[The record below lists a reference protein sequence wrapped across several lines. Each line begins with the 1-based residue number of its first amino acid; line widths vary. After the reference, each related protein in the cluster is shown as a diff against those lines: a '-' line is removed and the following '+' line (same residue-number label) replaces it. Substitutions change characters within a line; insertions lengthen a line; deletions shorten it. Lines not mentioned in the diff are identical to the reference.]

1 MFIADLSRYLW
12 AIALSILLGFSGV
25 NPAIAAPSGSPT
37 PESNSTYTTAQL
49 DRGDDLRT
57 KAFTATN
64 QGDFATAEKYWTKL
78 IELFPENPAI
88 WSNRGNSRVSQ
99 LKLTEAVTDFD
110 RSIQLAPELTDA
122 YLNRGA
128 AWEGLKEWDKAIA
141 DYQHILA
148 VDTKDAMAYNNLGNA
163 YAGRTEWEKAKNY
176 YFKATELEP
185 GFAFARANYAITLYQ
200 VGDRPEAIRQMKNIV
215 RKYRDFP
222 DVRAALTAALWQD
235 GQRGEAESNWIAVI
249 GLDSRYKDLEWVKNN
264 RRWPPVMVSALDGFL
279 HLR

>member
-1 MFIADLSRYLW
+1 MTRNLW
-12 AIALSILLGFSGV
+12 AIALAIFLCLSGL
-25 NPAIAAPSGSPT
+25 NPALAAPNA
-37 PESNSTYTTAQL
+37 SNTYTTAQL
-49 DRGDDLRT
+49 DRGDELRT
-57 KAFTATN
+57 QAFTATN
-64 QGDFATAEKYWTKL
+64 QGDFATAEKYWTQL
-78 IELFPENPAI
+78 LELFPENPAI

-99 LKLTEAVTDFD
+99 LKLSAAVADFD
-110 RSIQLAPELTDA
+110 RSIQLAPQLTDA

-148 VDTKDAMAYNNLGNA
+148 VDTNDAMAYNNLGNA
-163 YAGRTEWEKAKNY
+163 YAGRAEWEKAKTY

-185 GFAFARANYAITLYQ
+185 GFAFARANYALALYQ
-200 VGDRPEAIRQMKNIV
+200 VGNRSEAIRQMKNIV

-235 GQRGEAESNWIAVI
+235 GQQGEAESNWIAVI
-249 GLDSRYKDLEWVKNN
+249 GLDSRYRDLEWVKNN